1 MMGTFPVIPEVSSGS
16 SSSTVVPELVGLVSQ
31 LEPSSRVVSSIL
43 GLEANLTNSVALVDS
58 SMNIEGAL
66 VVWAGSDPSDT
77 LVESDSSP
85 SVSSLVSGPFS
96 HKLFS
101 GLGFR
106 NGLDFVSIPEEKEPS
121 PLSCSPS
128 EKVR

>member
-1 MMGTFPVIPEVSSGS
+1 
-16 SSSTVVPELVGLVSQ
+16 LV
-31 LEPSSRVVSSIL
+31 
-43 GLEANLTNSVALVDS
+43 A
-58 SMNIEGAL
+58 
-66 VVWAGSDPSDT
+66 
-77 LVESDSSP
+77 SDSSP
-85 SVSSLVSGPFS
+85 SISSLVSGPFS